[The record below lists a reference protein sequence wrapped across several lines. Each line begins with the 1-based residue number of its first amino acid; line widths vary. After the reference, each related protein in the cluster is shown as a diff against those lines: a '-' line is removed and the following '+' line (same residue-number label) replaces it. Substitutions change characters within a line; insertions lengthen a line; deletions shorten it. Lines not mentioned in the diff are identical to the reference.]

1 MHLINV
7 QPAPVKWQTRGI
19 GEKAIVAHARDHGHE
34 ATAKACALLKR
45 AGIDFRLHL
54 EMGEAAEVIAKF
66 ARKLKCDAIFMGTR
80 GLGPV
85 KGLVMGSVATKVLHL
100 AAAPVTLVK

>member
-1 MHLINV
+1 MTRILIAVDGSEHAERAVEHLI
-7 QPAPVKWQTRGI
+7 
-19 GEKAIVAHARDHGHE
+19 
-34 ATAKACALLKR
+34 ALRKR

-54 EMGEAAEVIAKF
+54 EMGDAAEIIAKF
-66 ARKLKCDAIFMGTR
+66 AKKLKCEGIVMGTR

-100 AAAPVTLVK
+100 AAVPVTLVKQRGPVRSRRR